1 MKLKKQS
8 KAQKRANAR
17 NLLFRQIYSY
27 NLCSFISKAKI
38 ESAITA
44 EEIEC
49 LDKIQDILFS
59 LKQKYFDNSMKLGLH
74 CTNWW
79 GNQIYKTKDGIPI
92 VKLDYGY
99 YTLSDSSDIDSDP
112 CSKLK
117 SDKITI
123 VEKFN

>member
-1 MKLKKQS
+1 MEIKL
-8 KAQKRANAR
+8 
-17 NLLFRQIYSY
+17 Y
-27 NLCSFISKAKI
+27 
-38 ESAITA
+38 
-44 EEIEC
+44 
-49 LDKIQDILFS
+49 
-59 LKQKYFDNSMKLGLH
+59 

-92 VKLDYGY
+92 VKLDDGY